1 MDANNSFFVG
11 GLFIKIKIEF
21 PGLSQHFHLDGFLRA
36 PPAYSASSH
45 PVLCSILT
53 SLALFPHDTPFFFN
67 FFF

>member
-36 PPAYSASSH
+36 PPAYVPLH
-45 PVLCSILT
+45 ILYCVQY
-53 SLALFPHDTPFFFN
+53 
-67 FFF
+67 